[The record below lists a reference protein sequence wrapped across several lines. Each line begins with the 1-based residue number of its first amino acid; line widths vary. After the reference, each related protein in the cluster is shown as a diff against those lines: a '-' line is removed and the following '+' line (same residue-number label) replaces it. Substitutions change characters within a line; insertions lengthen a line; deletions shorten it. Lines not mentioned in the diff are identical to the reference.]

1 MKKFKKL
8 IFIIPLVFLSTF
20 LSMSMKTGVLGNYKC
35 LIKSDVSTCSPC
47 TGDAAATVTCS
58 PGDCE
63 CANQKCMDWIMQGD
77 IAPCDW
83 NHGINVCSATCND
96 IGLLPVCYQIMPSDG
111 FCDSSK
117 TTVYKTIPTTTEAV
131 VANEKTLR
139 PTGMFIMTVNNLL
152 IISIASIAVAVILIV
167 KFKTLK
173 KKR

>member
-20 LSMSMKTGVLGNYKC
+20 LSMTMKTGVSGNYNC

-47 TGDAAATVTCS
+47 TGDAVATVTCP

-77 IAPCDW
+77 NAPCDW
-83 NHGINVCSATCND
+83 DHGINVCSATCND
-96 IGLLPVCYQIMPSDG
+96 IGILPVCYQVMPSNG
-111 FCDSSK
+111 FCDSSR

-131 VANEKTLR
+131 VAREKTLR

-167 KFKTLK
+167 KFKPLK
-173 KKR
+173 KKH